1 MKRRLIVFI
10 DSGDTIVDESTE
22 IVKHG
27 IVQTAEAIEGAVE
40 ALLSLANEG
49 FRICLVADGNL
60 QSFTNVFR
68 ILGIEDVFEAKTV
81 SESVGFQK
89 PHERMFRTAMK
100 AMNLT
105 DDDRDRIV
113 MIGNNLKRDIAG
125 ANRMGITSIL
135 LSYSPRYDMHPE
147 TREEIPDYVVAFPR
161 EIPPLLGMLDQQL
174 QNRKILNRNHPE
186 I

>member
-1 MKRRLIVFI
+1 MKRRLIIFI

-22 IVKHG
+22 IMKNG
-27 IVQTAEAIEGAVE
+27 IVQTAKAIEGAVE
-40 ALLSLANEG
+40 TLVSLADKG

-60 QSFTNVFR
+60 RSFTNVFR
-68 ILGIEDVFEAKTV
+68 ILGIEDIFEAKIV
-81 SESVGFQK
+81 SESVGVQK
-89 PHERMFRTAMK
+89 PHKRMFRTAMK

-105 DDDRDRIV
+105 DDDRNRIV

-135 LSYSPRYDMHPE
+135 LSYSPRYVMQPE
-147 TREEIPDYVVAFPR
+147 TEEEIPDYVVALPR
-161 EIPPLLGMLDQQL
+161 EIPPLLEVLDQQL
-174 QNRKILNRNHPE
+174 QNRKILNRSHPE